1 MRLSFLRLKISP
13 RPHKLT
19 VSALS
24 AAFLFAAWLF
34 SGAIFASPV
43 LAAEATPRTPAV
55 AVPHKPFAWL
65 SNYVTASVQQQKTG
79 KLILMYFSGTGW
91 DDYTQELDEQVLNTA
106 LFQDWADKNVISLR
120 VDFPKDDSKQ
130 NKWEKDQNEKLK
142 LQYNISKVPTFLFV
156 DEAGDVLARVGY
168 DTARLRKEEQ
178 KEHPDLWVG
187 FCDKVVKDTP
197 PSLPL
202 QVQKNLTEA
211 LAYCRK
217 HAVCLLLFINQGTNA
232 NLLKEKDAIEKHPA
246 FIKFVNRNMAFLD
259 VKWPEDFDVSPEANK
274 IREFAKQWKFGP
286 APLEIV
292 VWSPAGL
299 GEFKDQI
306 TTVSVQYIQPL
317 LNKLDRDLPKIDYGG
332 GWIDDYKM
340 AQAICHQ
347 QKKNL
352 FISFE
357 STDGS
362 DWCQLWEK
370 EVYTTPQFKD
380 YAKDNLVLLRVDFP
394 KSTTQPAG
402 LVEQN
407 RNLADMY
414 AIRGYPRMVI
424 LNPLGQ
430 KIGECGYMKGGAT
443 AFVPALKKILQEDHD
458 RRVLPSE
465 EAAKGT

>member
-1 MRLSFLRLKISP
+1 MRFSFLPLKKSC
-13 RPHKLT
+13 RPHELNA
-19 VSALS
+19 SSLAAAL
-24 AAFLFAAWLF
+24 LF
-34 SGAIFASPV
+34 SLALLGGPV
-43 LAAEATPRTPAV
+43 LAAELAPKAPPA

-65 SNYVTASVQQQKTG
+65 NSYQTATIQQQKTG
-79 KLILMYFSGTGW
+79 KLILIYFSATGQ
-91 DDYTQELDEQVLNTA
+91 DDYTTELDEQVMNTA
-106 LFQDWADKNVISLR
+106 AFQDWAEKNVIPLR
-120 VDFPKDDSKQ
+120 VDFPKDKAKQ

-142 LQYNISKVPTFLFV
+142 LMYNISMVPTFLFV
-156 DEAGDVLARVGY
+156 DEAGDVSARVGY

-178 KEHPDLWVG
+178 KEHPDLWIA
-187 FCDKVVKDTP
+187 FCDKVAKDTP
-197 PSLPL
+197 PPQPL

-211 LAYCRK
+211 IAFCRK
-217 HAVCLLLFINQGTNA
+217 HAIPLLLFINQGTNPTV
-232 NLLKEKDAIEKHPA
+232 LKEKDAVEKHPG

-259 VKWPEDFDVSPEANK
+259 VKWPEEFDVSPDANK
-274 IREFAKQWKFGP
+274 IREFGKEWKFGP

-306 TTVSVQYIQPL
+306 TSVSVQYIQPL
-317 LNKLDRDLPKIDYGG
+317 LNKLDRDLPKIDYNG
-332 GWIDDYKM
+332 GWIDDYKT

-352 FISFE
+352 FMSFE
-357 STDGS
+357 CSDAS
-362 DWCQLWEK
+362 DWCQLWDK
-370 EVYTTPQFKD
+370 EVYKTQIFRD
-380 YAKDNLVLLRVDFP
+380 YAKENLVLLKVDFP

-402 LVEQN
+402 LIEQN

-430 KIGECGYMKGGAT
+430 KIGECGYMKGGAN
-443 AFVPALKKILQEDHD
+443 AFVPALKKIVAEDHD